1 MLKLGSQVI
10 YTQIEWN
17 SKLTQEYNFCIFTT
31 HTHICI
37 EVVYIF
43 NQEKFDFNDNNNN
56 GNNNLIQ
63 SLLED

>member
-17 SKLTQEYNFCIFTT
+17 SKLTQEYNFCMFTT
-31 HTHICI
+31 HTHISI
-37 EVVYIF
+37 EVVYI